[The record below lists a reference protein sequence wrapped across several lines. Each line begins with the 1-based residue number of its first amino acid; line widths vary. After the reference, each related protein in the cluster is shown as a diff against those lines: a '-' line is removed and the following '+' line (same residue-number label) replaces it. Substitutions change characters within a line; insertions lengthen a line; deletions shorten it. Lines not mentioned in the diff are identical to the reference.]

1 MKQCA
6 AIKRDGGRCERIVGA
21 GQNYCFSHDPTRRE
35 ERKRNAALG
44 GKAKASGELKRV
56 KTNLQALADSTL
68 EGETDTRV
76 AAVVTQIWNT
86 YLAAVRTELKVR
98 EVEEFEARLR
108 GLEEALGRQKDTRHH
123 G

>member
-1 MKQCA
+1 VKQCA

-21 GQNYCFSHDPTRRE
+21 GQNYCFSHDPARQE

-44 GKAKASGELKRV
+44 GKAKASGEIRRV
-56 KTNLQALADSTL
+56 KAHLQALADGTL
-68 EGETDTRV
+68 AGEVDTRA
-76 AAVVTQIWNT
+76 AAVTTQIWNT
-86 YLAAVRTELKVR
+86 YLSAIRTELKVR

-108 GLEEALGRQKDTRHH
+108 GLEEALKHQMETRHR